1 MGNLHNKTQIPITD
15 AKYSTEK
22 NDEKTITKTGSIYG
36 ITSERTSVRPS
47 DRSFRVVCDG
57 GDVWWLLLLLL
68 ASNFAIPADT

>member
-36 ITSERTSVRPS
+36 ITSERTSVRPTHHLGL
-47 DRSFRVVCDG
+47 FAVEVMFG
-57 GDVWWLLLLLL
+57 GYYYYC
-68 ASNFAIPADT
+68 